1 MFHSTG
7 LFKKKP
13 PKIPYGV
20 LRRYFWVLFFKKHK
34 YRMDRRDV
42 VLGMA
47 QRRAMEEQGERTN
60 PLDGRGATPSMGLS
74 QFRGGDAVARRK
86 PLSAPPSRLSEAMEA
101 GRHLGLHLS
110 ALHGKGYAEDFHKG
124 MSGGYDSGAYQG
136 EGVLKIT
143 HGGRKTQMEGCGT
156 DEEMEG
162 CGRVVGG
169 RMKKVKKPLMEGDGR
184 RSRGALIKKV
194 MAEHGCS
201 LPEASKYIKEHH
213 LA

>member
-1 MFHSTG
+1 
-7 LFKKKP
+7 
-13 PKIPYGV
+13 
-20 LRRYFWVLFFKKHK
+20 
-34 YRMDRRDV
+34 MDRRDV

-47 QRRAMEEQGERTN
+47 QRRAMEEQSERTN

-110 ALHGKGYAEDFHKG
+110 ALHGKGYADDFHKG
-124 MSGGYDSGAYQG
+124 MSGGFDSGQYQG

-143 HGGRKTQMEGCGT
+143 HGSGHSDK
-156 DEEMEG
+156 EMEG
-162 CGRVVGG
+162 CGRPVGAG
-169 RMKKVKKPLMEGDGR
+169 INAAAVERFMKKKKEKKPLMEGDGR
-184 RSRGALIKKV
+184 RSRGALIKKI

-201 LPEASKYIKEHH
+201 LPEASRYIKEHH
-213 LA
+213 SK